1 MYIHVDICIYIDI
14 FYTQNDELMHKRT
27 TAKPTYQRTIS
38 SHVSLSTQYFYHSL
52 INTFLYIAQYTSAES
67 IARISKAESRKSKL
81 KSMRST
87 LLSLPSEILTL
98 ILRQLLDD
106 QDLRNLKDAFDTS
119 LSGQDSMPVPV
130 SAPVLVSASSVV
142 ESEIDLVISTA
153 LALDSSSTSA
163 ATAGVEARSAA
174 RGGRVVD
181 SGVSTSGIDNGACSS
196 CESTDTGLNIDTRTG
211 TSTDASSFSHRSAS
225 TGIVAAR
232 AASSAASAST
242 TTSVLASTFPTQS
255 HPTNDTIHHSQ
266 PHSHSHSQITMQ
278 INNLHS
284 LIAARLSELRAEQ
297 LRVWHDTVRKR
308 VMWPYYGDKAVGTSE
323 I

>member
-1 MYIHVDICIYIDI
+1 
-14 FYTQNDELMHKRT
+14 
-27 TAKPTYQRTIS
+27 
-38 SHVSLSTQYFYHSL
+38 
-52 INTFLYIAQYTSAES
+52 
-67 IARISKAESRKSKL
+67 
-81 KSMRST
+81 MRST

-106 QDLRNLKDAFDTS
+106 QDLRNLQDAFESS
-119 LSGQDSMPVPV
+119 LSGQNSMPVPV
-130 SAPVLVSASSVV
+130 SVPVLVSGSSIV

-163 ATAGVEARSAA
+163 ATAGVEPRSAV

-196 CESTDTGLNIDTRTG
+196 CESTDTGLNIDIRTG
-211 TSTDASSFSHRSAS
+211 TSTDASSYSHRSAS

-232 AASSAASAST
+232 VASSAASAST
-242 TTSVLASTFPTQS
+242 TASALASTFPTQS
-255 HPTNDTIHHSQ
+255 HLTNDTIHHSQ
-266 PHSHSHSQITMQ
+266 PQITMQ